1 MSFLNFIVNIFFTIE
16 LPGSKTTVLEALHTE
31 VHISHLNRSTLLEG
45 VGATA
50 PILLAICSKCSY
62 CVVDTV

>member
-1 MSFLNFIVNIFFTIE
+1 MSFLNFIVNIFFSVDCGANEVIS
-16 LPGSKTTVLEALHTE
+16 GSRDSKADMCHF
-31 VHISHLNRSTLLEG
+31 NRSTLLKG
-45 VGATA
+45 GGATA